1 MPLYF
6 YPIAK
11 QWPAHLDPHVTRINS
26 GEKRCRAG
34 DCLGLLGQLQ
44 AKGKTLFAADLSS
57 PAGDE
62 HGSEA
67 NGLIP
72 RRS

>member
-11 QWPAHLDPHVTRINS
+11 QWPALLDPHVTRINS

-34 DCLGLLGQLQ
+34 DCLDSSQ
-44 AKGKTLFAADLSS
+44 AKGKPLFAADLFR
-57 PAGDE
+57 PGRDE